1 VGSILLVDCHSAPSF
16 GGAARGGDE
25 ASDADSE
32 KRSLLSSALGD
43 GNHEVIVASSVADA
57 IQRLAEGGIDLVVID
72 AYDPRGSTIELA
84 RNMDALP
91 DTPPIVL
98 VSGSPHAPE
107 ISARI
112 GAAAFVPKPVDLLEL
127 NAIVDRLAGQARP
140 VRIIDDSSS
149 EFGDEDPTGPARQV
163 G

>member
-1 VGSILLVDCHSAPSF
+1 LFDQDSAPPF
-16 GGAARGGDE
+16 GGAARSGE
-25 ASDADSE
+25 AGRYEADRE
-32 KRSLLSSALGD
+32 KRAPLDGALDD
-43 GNHEVIVASSVADA
+43 GNHEVIVSGSVADA
-57 IQRLAEGGIDLVVID
+57 IQRLAEGGIDVVVID
-72 AYDPRGSTIELA
+72 AYDPRGSAVELA
-84 RNMDALP
+84 RHMEALP

-127 NAIVDRLAGQARP
+127 AAIVNRLAGQARP
-140 VRIIDDSSS
+140 VRIIDDASA
-149 EFGDEDPTGPARQV
+149 EFEDEDPTGPARQA